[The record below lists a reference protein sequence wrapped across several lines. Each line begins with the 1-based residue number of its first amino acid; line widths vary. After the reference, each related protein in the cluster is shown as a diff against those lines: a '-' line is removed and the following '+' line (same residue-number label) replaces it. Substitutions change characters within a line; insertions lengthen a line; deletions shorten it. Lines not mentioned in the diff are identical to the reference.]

1 MGTQIDVRD
10 PRDADT
16 VALLESDD
24 KTGALVQEL
33 TVATGLT
40 LETETADLSIRAMR
54 DPYRAGDPSAARD
67 PCPRDAIAP
76 IRDMDAITRDRDR
89 DQAPKALD
97 HD

>member
-24 KTGALVQEL
+24 KTGVLVQEL

-40 LETETADLSIRAMR
+40 LETEIADLSIRAMR

-67 PCPRDAIAP
+67 PCPRDAI
-76 IRDMDAITRDRDR
+76 RDMDAITRNRDR

-97 HD
+97 YD